1 MAVRNTVVRRS
12 ELTDGV
18 LERIAPLLPENG
30 RRGKQWK
37 DHRMVVCRNPL
48 VYAPAPLLQDFAYS
62 YRVWINLIKLLYA
75 PLWYLK
81 INPDIHLPE

>member
-62 YRVWINLIKLLYA
+62 YRVWITLIKRIYA
-75 PLWYLK
+75 PLQHPK
-81 INPDIHLPE
+81 INPDIHSSE

>member
-1 MAVRNTVVRRS
+1 MRNTVVRRS

-18 LERIAPLLPENG
+18 WERIALLLPENG

-48 VYAPAPLLQDFAYS
+48 VYAPAPLLQAFAYS
-62 YRVWINLIKLLYA
+62 YRVWITLNKLLYA
-75 PLWYLK
+75 PLQYPK

>member
-1 MAVRNTVVRRS
+1 MRNTVVRRS

-48 VYAPAPLLQDFAYS
+48 VYAPAPLLQDFAYP
-62 YRVWINLIKLLYA
+62 YWVWLTLIKLLYA
-75 PLWYLK
+75 LLQYPK
-81 INPDIHLPE
+81 INPDIHSSE

>member
-12 ELTDGV
+12 ELTNRV
-18 LERIAPLLPENG
+18 WERIAPLLPENG
-30 RRGKQWK
+30 KRGKQWK
-37 DHRMVVCRNPL
+37 DHRTVVCRNPL

-62 YRVWINLIKLLYA
+62 YRVWITLIKLLYA
-75 PLWYLK
+75 PLQYPK

>member
-1 MAVRNTVVRRS
+1 MMAVRNTVVRRS

-18 LERIAPLLPENG
+18 LERIATLLPENG

-62 YRVWINLIKLLYA
+62 YWVWLTLIKLLYA
-75 PLWYLK
+75 PL
-81 INPDIHLPE
+81 

>member
-1 MAVRNTVVRRS
+1 MMAVRNTVVRRS

-48 VYAPAPLLQDFAYS
+48 VYAPAPLLC
-62 YRVWINLIKLLYA
+62 
-75 PLWYLK
+75 K
-81 INPDIHLPE
+81 ILHTHTGCG

>member
-1 MAVRNTVVRRS
+1 MAVRNTVLRRS

-37 DHRMVVCRNPL
+37 DHCMVVCRNPL
-48 VYAPAPLLQDFAYS
+48 VYAPLQY
-62 YRVWINLIKLLYA
+62 
-75 PLWYLK
+75 PK

>member
-1 MAVRNTVVRRS
+1 VLVVRKAAVRRS

-18 LERIAPLLPENG
+18 WERIAPLLPENG

-48 VYAPAPLLQDFAYS
+48 VYAPAPLLQDLAY
-62 YRVWINLIKLLYA
+62 
-75 PLWYLK
+75 
-81 INPDIHLPE
+81 